1 MLIEHERTTTKES
14 LYKNEKGKAEGF
26 LIPFFDE
33 KNINEIEYA
42 DLVKMSDALNA
53 KVLSPATKKHY
64 LSLTSKVL
72 KLAVQEGVL
81 KIIPQFPKLSE
92 GLKT

>member
-26 LIPFFDE
+26 LIPFFGE

-42 DLVKMSDALNA
+42 DLVKMLDALNA